1 MNMPTH
7 THGRPA
13 GDVRRAVL
21 LAAVELN
28 RGDHAATLREMAHR
42 ACVGYAAARATV
54 RNLRRDGW
62 LAPVRTR
69 VVDYRNRPVFEY
81 APVCPLPDT
90 CEALAPC
97 SGFSF
102 TGLQAAWA

>member
-1 MNMPTH
+1 MNMPTK
-7 THGRPA
+7 TLGRPA
-13 GDVRRAVL
+13 GDVRRAIL

-28 RGDHAATLREMAHR
+28 EGNHAATLREMAHR

-62 LAPVRTR
+62 LAPVRER
-69 VVDYRNRPVFEY
+69 VVTYRNRPVYEY
-81 APVCPLPDT
+81 APVCLLHDT
-90 CEALAPC
+90 CEVPAPC
-97 SGFSF
+97 TGFSF